1 MTRYPMVSGGLRR
14 LACAWVRLSCPAS
27 QNLNFFFIWV
37 LTEQAQKIGN
47 FFAEILLKNRRLNL
61 IFFHSFAELLV
72 ETDISLIF
80 QWNMP
85 ILFGKFSP
93 SKFHHPILFPWPLK
107 DDIFVKIFGNFHH
120 LVGLSNL
127 HTSCKIK
134 FWTSKP
140 F

>member
-1 MTRYPMVSGGLRR
+1 MVSGGLRR
-14 LACAWVRLSCPAS
+14 LACAWVRLLCPAS
-27 QNLNFFFIWV
+27 QNLNFFFH
-37 LTEQAQKIGN
+37 LSFDRAGPKDRQ

-72 ETDISLIF
+72 EIDISLIF

-93 SKFHHPILFPWPLK
+93 STFHHPILFPWPLK
-107 DDIFVKIFGNFHH
+107 HDIFVKICGNFHH
-120 LVGLSNL
+120 LVALSNL

-134 FWTSKP
+134 F
-140 F
+140 